1 MDCFQAMMLGGGG
14 GDRYTP
20 PAVVFDG
27 SNDYLA
33 RGADLS
39 SNADSKT
46 FLLSGWFYFTDI
58 STADRRI
65 FQNTGSALHIS
76 VDFTNGK
83 LLINAENAAGTQILV
98 ATVDTPVIATG
109 AWTHIAIAIDLANS
123 SNRAVYIN
131 NSAASVTWTTYT
143 NDTIDF
149 TVADHFIGATTGGG
163 GKLAA
168 YVADFYLAFGQY
180 LDLSSSA
187 NRAKFRSGGRPVYL
201 GADGSKPTGTAP
213 SIFLSGQ
220 ANAFATNKGTGGGF
234 TTTGTLTDAT
244 LRP

>member
-14 GDRYTP
+14 GDRYIP

-46 FLLSGWFYFTDI
+46 FLMSGWFYFTDI

-65 FQNTGSALHIS
+65 FQNTGSALHIR

-123 SNRAVYIN
+123 SNRAAPN
-131 NSAASVTWTTYT
+131 PASTPARLPSARM
-143 NDTIDF
+143 
-149 TVADHFIGATTGGG
+149 
-163 GKLAA
+163 
-168 YVADFYLAFGQY
+168 QP
-180 LDLSSSA
+180 SSSSMC
-187 NRAKFRSGGRPVYL
+187 RYCQEREQ
-201 GADGSKPTGTAP
+201 P
-213 SIFLSGQ
+213 SSS
-220 ANAFATNKGTGGGF
+220 
-234 TTTGTLTDAT
+234 
-244 LRP
+244 